1 MLIIR
6 SINLNNYFLLLS
18 LIVAIIKAV
27 EPTITAIIKVIPT
40 SINEKS
46 ETVPSGDLLKF
57 KIKKDII
64 KYDMNVKSNDSIYFK
79 YFIKIPPT
87 NKYKQNV

>member
-18 LIVAIIKAV
+18 LIVAII
-27 EPTITAIIKVIPT
+27 AIIKVIPT